1 MSIRYHLGKFPPSGM
16 RWDELI
22 PLLGPASAAL
32 ARYDGLLQAIPNP
45 QVLLAPLTTQEA
57 VLSSRI
63 EGTQATA
70 SEVFEFEADE
80 ARFSAGKGDDIRE
93 VLNYRRALAFA
104 VGAMKDLPLSQ
115 RLLLDSH
122 RRLMAGVRGANK
134 APGEYRRIQNW
145 IGAPGCTE
153 ETARFVPIAPQLLP
167 DAMGEWERY
176 IHREE
181 PDKLVQLAVVH
192 AEFEALHPFL
202 DGNGRLGRM
211 IIPLF
216 LVERGLLSSPNFF
229 VSAYFE
235 QDRQAYYDALLSV
248 SASGDWTP
256 WCRYFLQALTSQ
268 ALDNEQRARSILEL
282 YQSMKLRIA
291 DLTHSQHAIRALDFI
306 FQTPTFTGPTF
317 EKRSEMPV
325 PTARRI
331 LRLLRE
337 EGILQT
343 LREPSGRTPG
353 IFSHSALLRRA
364 EGDFADH
371 P

>member
-1 MSIRYHLGKFPPSGM
+1 MSVRYHLGKFPPPSL
-16 RWDELI
+16 RWEELI

-80 ARFSAGKGDDIRE
+80 ARFTGERRDDIRE
-93 VLNYRRALAFA
+93 VLNYRRALSFA
-104 VGAMKDLPLSQ
+104 VTKLAELPLSL

-122 RRLMAGVRGANK
+122 RLLMSGVRGASK

-153 ETARFVPIAPQLLP
+153 ETARFIPIAPQLLP
-167 DAMGEWERY
+167 EAMGALENY
-176 IHREE
+176 IHSDE

-216 LVERGLLSSPNFF
+216 LVEKRLLSSPNFF
-229 VSAYFE
+229 VSAYFD
-235 QDRQAYYDALLSV
+235 QDRQSYYDALLSV
-248 SASGDWTP
+248 SAGGDWTP
-256 WCRYFLQALTSQ
+256 WCRYFLQALSTQ
-268 ALDNEQRARSILEL
+268 ALDNEKRARSILDL
-282 YQSMKLRIA
+282 YQA
-291 DLTHSQHAIRALDFI
+291 DEGADR
-306 FQTPTFTGPTF
+306 
-317 EKRSEMPV
+317 RSHPFPARHPGTRFHLPV
-325 PTARRI
+325 PDLYRPVVRAALGYPDSHGPEDPPPAARRRDSSHRSGA
-331 LRLLRE
+331 LRPQPRNFLLPRSTSP
-337 EGILQT
+337 G
-343 LREPSGRTPG
+343 GRR
-353 IFSHSALLRRA
+353 L
-364 EGDFADH
+364 
-371 P
+371 

>member
-1 MSIRYHLGKFPPSGM
+1 MSIHYHLEQFPPGNLH
-16 RWDELI
+16 WEELI

-80 ARFSAGKGDDIRE
+80 ARFTGERRDDIRE
-93 VLNYRRALAFA
+93 VLNYRRALSSA
-104 VGAMKDLPLSQ
+104 VTRLAELPLSQ

-122 RRLMAGVRGANK
+122 RLLMAGVRGASK

-153 ETARFVPIAPQLLP
+153 ETARFLPIPPQLLP
-167 DAMGEWERY
+167 DAMSSLEKY
-176 IHREE
+176 IHSDS
-181 PDKLVQLAVVH
+181 PDKLVQLAIVH

-216 LVERGLLSSPNFF
+216 LVEKKLLSSPNFF
-229 VSAYFE
+229 VSAYFD

-248 SASGDWTP
+248 SKSGDWTP
-256 WCRYFLQALTSQ
+256 WCRYFLLALTAQ
-268 ALDNEQRARSILEL
+268 ALDNEKRARSILSL
-282 YQSMKLRIA
+282 YQSMKQRMA

-306 FQTPTFTGPTF
+306 FQFPTFTGPSF
-317 EKRSEMPV
+317 EKRSEIPI
-325 PTARRI
+325 PSARRI
-331 LRLLRE
+331 LRILRDE
-337 EGILQT
+337 NILWT
-343 LREPSGRTPG
+343 VREPSGRSPG
-353 IFSHSALLRRA
+353 IFSFRELLRRA

-371 P
+371 E

>member
-1 MSIRYHLGKFPPSGM
+1 MSIRYHLGKFPPTGIQWES
-16 RWDELI
+16 LI

-80 ARFSAGKGDDIRE
+80 ARFTGERRDDIRE
-93 VLNYRRALAFA
+93 VLNYRRALSQA
-104 VGAMKDLPLSQ
+104 VNQLSKLPLSQ
-115 RLLLDSH
+115 RILLDSH
-122 RRLMAGVRGANK
+122 RLLMSGVRGASK

-153 ETARFVPIAPQLLP
+153 ETARFIPIAPQLLP
-167 DAMGEWERY
+167 DAMGELEKY
-176 IHREE
+176 IHTEA
-181 PDKLVQLAVVH
+181 PDRLVQLAVIH

-216 LVERGLLSSPNFF
+216 LVEKKLLSSPNFF
-229 VSAYFE
+229 VSAYFD

-248 SASGDWTP
+248 SATGDWTP
-256 WCRYFLQALTSQ
+256 WCRYFLQAMTAQ
-268 ALDNEQRARSILEL
+268 AAENEARARSILLL
-282 YQSMKLRIA
+282 YEEMKARIP
-291 DLTHSQHAIRALDFI
+291 DVTHSQHAVRALDFI
-306 FQTPTFTGPTF
+306 FQFPTFTSPAF
-317 EKRSEMPV
+317 EKRSGIPV

-331 LRLLRE
+331 LRVLRE
-337 EGILQT
+337 EGILLT
-343 LREPSGRTPG
+343 IRESSGRSPA
-353 IFSHSALLRRA
+353 ILSFQSLLRRA
-364 EGDFADH
+364 EGIVDQ

>member
-1 MSIRYHLGKFPPSGM
+1 MSVRYHLGKFPPGSL
-16 RWDELI
+16 RWEELI

-80 ARFSAGKGDDIRE
+80 ARFTGERRDDIRE
-93 VLNYRRALAFA
+93 VLNYRRALSFA
-104 VGAMKDLPLSQ
+104 VVKLTELPLSQ

-122 RRLMAGVRGANK
+122 RLLMSGVRGSSK
-134 APGEYRRIQNW
+134 SPGDYRRIQNW

-153 ETARFVPIAPQLLP
+153 ETARFIPIAPQLLP
-167 DAMGEWERY
+167 EAMGALEKY
-176 IHREE
+176 IHVDE
-181 PDKLVQLAVVH
+181 PDKLVQLAIVH

-216 LVERGLLSSPNFF
+216 LVEKKLLSSPNFF
-229 VSAYFE
+229 VSAYFDR
-235 QDRQAYYDALLSV
+235 DRQAYYDALLSV
-248 SASGDWTP
+248 SAAGDWTS
-256 WCRYFLQALTSQ
+256 WCRYFLQALTTQ
-268 ALDNEQRARSILEL
+268 ALDNEQRARSILDL
-282 YQSMKLRIA
+282 YQAMKVRVA
-291 DLTHSQHAIRALDFI
+291 DLTHSQHSIRALDFI
-306 FQTPTFTGPTF
+306 FQFPTFTGPSF
-317 EKRSEMPV
+317 EQRSGIPI

-331 LRLLRE
+331 LRLLRDE
-337 EGILQT
+337 RIVT
-343 LREPSGRTPG
+343 TVREPSGRSPG
-353 IFSHSALLRRA
+353 IFSFRDLLRRA
-364 EGDFADH
+364 EGNFEDH

>member
-1 MSIRYHLGKFPPSGM
+1 MSVCYHLGKFPPTQIQWES
-16 RWDELI
+16 LI

-80 ARFSAGKGDDIRE
+80 ARFTGEKRDDIRE
-93 VLNYRRALAFA
+93 VLNYRRALSQA
-104 VGAMKDLPLSQ
+104 VTQLSSLPLSQ
-115 RLLLDSH
+115 RILMDSH
-122 RRLMAGVRGANK
+122 RLLMSGVRGANK

-153 ETARFVPIAPQLLP
+153 ETARFVPIAPQHLP
-167 DAMGEWERY
+167 DAMGELEKY
-176 IHREE
+176 IHADA
-181 PDKLVQLAVVH
+181 PDRLVQLAIIH

-216 LVERGLLSSPNFF
+216 LVEKKLLSSPNFF
-229 VSAYFE
+229 VSAFFD

-248 SASGDWTP
+248 SKTGDWTT
-256 WCRYFLQALTSQ
+256 WCGYFLKAIAAQAFE
-268 ALDNEQRARSILEL
+268 NEVRARAILRL
-282 YQSMKLRIA
+282 YEEMKACIPVM
-291 DLTHSQHAIRALDFI
+291 THSQHAIRALDFI
-306 FQTPTFTGPTF
+306 FQFPTFTSPHF
-317 EKRSEMPV
+317 ESRSGIPV

-331 LRLLRE
+331 LRVLRE
-337 EGILQT
+337 EKILIP
-343 LREPSGRTPG
+343 LRESSGRSPA
-353 IFSHSALLRRA
+353 ILSFQKLLSCA
-364 EGDFADH
+364 EGLADH